1 MPKGTESLFFRKDER
16 EEIKRQDA
24 EVFTED
30 IRLMR
35 PYITKDFKGVIAV
48 NEMLN
53 DETYF
58 EVLPP
63 DDPSAVSSYY
73 VIMDGLKYLP
83 MKIRFLVEN
92 NGWRCI
98 ATRCITEEAK
108 DKYSEFINLAIF
120 YGKTG
125 KFLLENG
132 DFKPYGSH
140 ANIFIVYTTD
150 NKEYEFYY
158 KATFNGHQLFVAG
171 EHNFS
176 CSFGTEPKRLGQID
190 FVDNRGIDYLYQCLF
205 RQKH

>member
-35 PYITKDFKGVIAV
+35 PFITKDFKEVVSV

-53 DETYF
+53 EETYF
-58 EVLPP
+58 EVLSP

-73 VIMDGLKYLP
+73 VI
-83 MKIRFLVEN
+83 I
-92 NGWRCI
+92 GWRCI
-98 ATRCITEEAK
+98 TTRCITEEAK